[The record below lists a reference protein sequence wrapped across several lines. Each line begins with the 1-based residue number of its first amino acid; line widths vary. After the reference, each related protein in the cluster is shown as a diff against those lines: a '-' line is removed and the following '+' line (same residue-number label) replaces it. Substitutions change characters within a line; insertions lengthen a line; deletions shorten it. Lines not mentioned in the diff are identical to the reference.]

1 MVKGSKEIGRI
12 ERCVIVLMIGFITLG
27 TGGIISFF
35 TPCWWT
41 DTLLLT
47 GLLLVLVG
55 AGGLFITTMNSTK
68 KGCRKEKRE
77 DKGGS

>member
-12 ERCVIVLMIGFITLG
+12 ERCVIVMMIGGVIAL

-35 TPCWWT
+35 TPYWWA
-41 DTLLLT
+41 DTILIT
-47 GLLLVLVG
+47 GLLLALVG
-55 AGGLFITTMNSTK
+55 AGGLFITTM
-68 KGCRKEKRE
+68 KGTREGLRKKRE

>member
-12 ERCVIVLMIGFITLG
+12 GRCVIVMMIGGVIAL

-55 AGGLFITTMNSTK
+55 AGGLFIATIKSTR
-68 KGCRKEKRE
+68 KGLREKRE